1 VRATARLSARVRFM
15 PIPPYLREL
24 RRHVG
29 HAMLM
34 VPSVSAVVRDEAG
47 RLLLGRRSDTG
58 EWSLLAGIVDPG
70 EQPADAVVREIREE
84 SAVEVRVDGVAGVAL
99 HPMTYP
105 NGDECQFLNVWFRC
119 TATGGEARVN
129 DDELLE
135 VRWFP
140 AGALPKVDEWAR
152 LRIDTA
158 LSGGPAAW
166 YAAPATRHPA
176 LGF

>member
-1 VRATARLSARVRFM
+1 M
-15 PIPPYLREL
+15 PTPPYLRDL

-29 HAMLM
+29 RAMLM

-47 RLLLGRRSDTG
+47 RVLLGRRGDTG
-58 EWSLLAGIVDPG
+58 AWSLLAGIVDPE
-70 EQPADAVVREIREE
+70 EQPADAIVREIREE
-84 SAVEVRVDGVAGVAL
+84 SAVEVRVYGVAGVAL

-105 NGDECQFLNVWFRC
+105 NGDQCQVLNVWFRC
-119 TATGGEARVN
+119 TAIGGEARVN
-129 DDELLE
+129 DGELLD

-140 AGALPKVDEWAR
+140 VDGLPEVDDWER

-158 LSGGPAAW
+158 LTGEPAAW
-166 YAAPATRHPA
+166 YALPGTRHPA